1 MTRWRSVGGGAVATV
16 CALLIASPGRGQ
28 DGPPAAVSV
37 DAVQM
42 ESVQEHRLV
51 SGQLRAVRRSRVATK
66 EPGLLIDLLVREGQP
81 VSKGDVLARLDS
93 RRLELE
99 LAQIE
104 ADAEAVAGII
114 EERKAT
120 LTWRQRDLE
129 LNRASFE
136 RGASNPRELLDA
148 ESAVTVASARVRQ
161 AERQHAVVAARAALV
176 KERLSD
182 MNIIAPFD
190 GVVVTRHAELGE
202 WIGEGDPVLELVSSG
217 KIEVWLNVPQRYF
230 GAVAGKPVAI
240 ALDIEATGQ
249 SLIINEKRV
258 IPEVDPRARSFIV
271 VATLGDNQPRGRL
284 TPGMSVTAWVPTGR
298 NAERLTVAKDAVLRN
313 ETGPYVYVARGGG
326 RYARPA
332 GRRERRGVADDS
344 GPAPAN
350 AILVRVKV
358 LFPLD
363 DRFVIDSTGLVEGDL
378 VVVEG
383 NERLSP
389 MMPIIPLR
397 RDASEP
403 PATFGAGP

>member
-37 DAVQM
+37 DAVRR
-42 ESVQEHRLV
+42 ELVQEHRLV
-51 SGQLRAVRRSRVATK
+51 TGQLRAVRRSRVATK

-148 ESAVTVASARVRQ
+148 ESVVSVANARVRQ

-258 IPEVDPRARSFIV
+258 IPEVDPRARSFTV

-326 RYARPA
+326 GGARPA

>member
-1 MTRWRSVGGGAVATV
+1 MTRWRSVSGGTLAIV

-28 DGPPAAVSV
+28 GGPPVAVPV
-37 DAVQM
+37 DAVRR
-42 ESVQEHRLV
+42 EPVQEHRLV
-51 SGQLRAVRRSRVATK
+51 TGQLRAVRRSRVATK

-99 LAQIE
+99 LAAIE
-104 ADAEAVAGII
+104 ADKEAVAGII

-120 LTWRQRDLE
+120 LAWRQRDQDLIQ
-129 LNRASFE
+129 ASFD
-136 RGASNPRELLDA
+136 RGASNPRELLNA
-148 ESAVTVASARVRQ
+148 ESAVTVANARVCQ
-161 AERQHAVVAARAALV
+161 AERQQAVIAARAELL

-182 MNIIAPFD
+182 MTITAPFD

-202 WIGEGDPVLELVSSG
+202 WIGEGDPLLELVSSG
-217 KIEVWLNVPQRYF
+217 KIEAWLNVPQRYF

-240 ALDIEATGQ
+240 ALDIEATGL

-258 IPEVDPRARSFIV
+258 IPEVDPRARSFTV
-271 VATLGDNQPRGRL
+271 VATLDDQPSGRL

-298 NAERLTVAKDAVLRN
+298 IAERLTVAKDAVLRN

-326 RYARPA
+326 GRTRPVGHG
-332 GRRERRGVADDS
+332 GRGGAEGDFAS
-344 GPAPAN
+344 APAN
-350 AILVRVKV
+350 AIVVRVKV

-363 DRFVIDSTGLVEGDL
+363 DRFVIDSTGLDEGDL

-383 NERLSP
+383 NERLFP

-403 PATFGAGP
+403 PATVGAGS